1 MMRMMRVDE
10 DYHDYDVTGAADAS
24 REGSS
29 HVCDLPGS
37 REECGA
43 AAVQT
48 HVSVLGMRAA

>member
-1 MMRMMRVDE
+1 MID
-10 DYHDYDVTGAADAS
+10 DDDDDDHDVTGAADAS
-24 REGSS
+24 RERSA